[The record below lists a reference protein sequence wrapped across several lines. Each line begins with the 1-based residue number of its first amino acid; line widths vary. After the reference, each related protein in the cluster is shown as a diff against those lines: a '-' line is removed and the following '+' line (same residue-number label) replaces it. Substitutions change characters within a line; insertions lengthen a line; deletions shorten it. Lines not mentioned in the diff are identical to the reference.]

1 MLLLGASGTIGQAT
15 LTALSAAGYET
26 LCLVRSSPSARRL
39 EQDLPG
45 GARLREIDLTAGP
58 GAFQTAL
65 AGERIDAVI
74 SCLASR
80 NGVPAEAWQIDHRT
94 TSQAFSAAQQAGA
107 SRAVLLSAL
116 CVQRPKLAFQK
127 AKLAMEAD
135 VIASGMRYSIV
146 RPTAFFKSLS
156 GQVAR
161 VQQGKPYLLFGN
173 GELTA
178 CKPIGDAD
186 LAQYLVACLSMP
198 EHQNRILPIGGPGPA
213 VTPRD
218 LGRWLF
224 DRLARPPRFRHVPV
238 GLISGIARGLSAL
251 GRISPKLRTKAELP
265 RIARYYA
272 TEPMLVFDP
281 VTGRHDEAATPSF
294 GNETIFDHY
303 ERLISGD
310 RSADLGAH
318 RVFAPAAASAP
329 RSAHATPPR

>member
-15 LTALSAAGYET
+15 LAALSAAGYET
-26 LCLVRSSPSARRL
+26 LCLVRASPAARRL
-39 EQDLPG
+39 AQTLPA
-45 GARLREIDLTAGP
+45 GAKLREIDLTAGP
-58 GAFQTAL
+58 DAFHTAL
-65 AGERIDAVI
+65 AGLRIPAVI

-80 NGVPAEAWQIDHRT
+80 SGLPEEAWQIDHQA
-94 TSQAFSAAQQAGA
+94 TSHAVSAAQDAGA

-116 CVQRPKLAFQK
+116 CVQRPQLAFQR
-127 AKLAMEAD
+127 AKLAMEAEL
-135 VIASGMRYSIV
+135 IASGMTYSIV

-161 VQQGKPYLLFGN
+161 VQEGKPYLLFGN

-186 LAQYLVACLSMP
+186 LAQFLVGCLSMP
-198 EHQNRILPIGGPGPA
+198 DRENRILPIGGPGPA

-224 DRLARPPRFRHVPV
+224 DRLGRPARFRHVPV

-251 GRISPKLRTKAELP
+251 GRISPRLRAKAELA

-281 VTGRHDEAATPSF
+281 ATGCHDAAATPSF
-294 GNETIFDHY
+294 GTETIFEHY

-318 RVFAPAAASAP
+318 RVFARAS
-329 RSAHATPPR
+329 ATPPR